1 VEKFSCNYYYYYY
14 YYFKK
19 KKIGAWPKNIGE
31 YIGINMILHN
41 VNGFL
46 IVRAFAFGTL
56 NNLANRIFLKKKKK
70 LNVIY
75 VQLYIFFSIPI
86 KCTLFI

>member
-46 IVRAFAFGTL
+46 IVRAFAFGSL
-56 NNLANRIFLKKKKK
+56 NNLANRIFFKKKKK
-70 LNVIY
+70 
-75 VQLYIFFSIPI
+75 I
-86 KCTLFI
+86 KCDIRSIIYFFLDTN